1 MPNYKVIATGR
12 EDVGKHPETVR
23 EVAFELWWLECSRN
37 PKQVAEK
44 LATDKVWR
52 EQAGLAEGDKGPSDD
67 SIRRWAVS
75 EGWSDLAYERMAAAM
90 PHMLAKGSVEL
101 IYSFPEAVRTLTN
114 VAAGRGSN
122 EDGKPNSSD
131 RIAADNAFRV
141 VQLIAGEQLS
151 QLAKPVVGK
160 AVDLSRI
167 DEMSMEQLNALE
179 RGGL

>member
-12 EDVGKHPETVR
+12 KDVGKHSERVR
-23 EVAFELWWLECSRN
+23 DVAFELWAFQCSRDPN
-37 PKQVAEK
+37 KVAEQLK
-44 LATDKVWR
+44 DPIWR
-52 EQAGLAEGDKGPSDD
+52 EQAGLGDDDLTPSDD

-167 DEMSMEQLNALE
+167 DEMTMEQLNALE